1 MEAFSSH
8 VLSKDSNL
16 SLLSFQKH
24 NEIIYHFL
32 GINTLFPLPFIHHHI
47 MPHAGLN
54 DSQKVDLS
62 KIWETHS
69 IEIRSTATTTA
80 SASHQNTSSVVPID
94 DKCTFFIASITRF
107 FIDAFSQ
114 TSESTRTTESFDIV
128 SKRRFFAYNT
138 LRHFFLN
145 NNDKKRKRKQTDEG
159 DFFGINNS
167 TDPPCIN
174 PRISQGR
181 HTVRIDHALFLS
193 ELDAYEKALQSP
205 NESSQTDHHGAN
217 AFGAF
222 LYHRPHLGLC
232 VMNSALA
239 LVLMTLHRRYI
250 SLSAMQHQQSQLHFG
265 PSPVTTIQPQSIIIT
280 TRFDNVYPLIDI
292 QDVKTSNAY
301 KFISLRGRII
311 KVYPKRL
318 RLLSSD
324 VSCLKCGGHFEHL
337 FQDGRY
343 TLPTRC
349 RVADSNNCR
358 GQKFELIRQSAK
370 YVDYQMLKLQEDES
384 LSSTTAG
391 RTPRHIELE
400 VTNELVNECV
410 AGDHVKVVGVIK
422 AVNSAVKSGRVGKRA
437 TETSTYH
444 LHMVVNSIVNTT
456 AELDRNKKDGDEHN
470 ELRSGLTF
478 TDDQLGK
485 IIKVAH
491 ADHMMGDMR
500 TRMAFPF
507 DLLVTSLCPSIIG
520 HDMVKAGIL
529 LSLLGGTPASSGL
542 EDVRSGVSIRSSIH
556 CLVVGDPGTILN
568 SFLLNTNLFHLFS
581 TFLQKHISPAKEWV
595 NLVCYWP
602 RLRLRPEASM

>member
-1 MEAFSSH
+1 
-8 VLSKDSNL
+8 
-16 SLLSFQKH
+16 
-24 NEIIYHFL
+24 
-32 GINTLFPLPFIHHHI
+32 
-47 MPHAGLN
+47 MPYVALN
-54 DSQKVDLS
+54 DTQKLDLS
-62 KIWETHS
+62 KIWETHT
-69 IEIRSTATTTA
+69 IDIRSTATTTA
-80 SASHQNTSSVVPID
+80 SATHQNTDSVPLD

-107 FIDAFSQ
+107 FIDALTQ
-114 TSESTRTTESFDIV
+114 TENTTESSDTV
-128 SKRRFFAYNT
+128 AKRRFFAHET
-138 LRHFFLN
+138 LRHFFV
-145 NNDKKRKRKQTDEG
+145 NNDRKRKRKRTDGG
-159 DFFGINNS
+159 DLYEINSS

-181 HTVRIDHALFLS
+181 HTIRIDHAVLLA
-193 ELDAYEKALQSP
+193 ELDAYEKSLQSS
-205 NESSQTDHHGAN
+205 NESQLDNHDTN

-232 VMNSALA
+232 VINSAIA
-239 LVLMTLHRRYI
+239 LVLMTLHRRYMSSSTI
-250 SLSAMQHQQSQLHFG
+250 RHHQPQHHFG
-265 PSPVTTIQPQSIIIT
+265 PSPVTIQPQSIIIT

-301 KFISLRGRII
+301 KFITLRGRII

-324 VSCLKCGGHFEHL
+324 VSCLKCGGRFEHL

-349 RVADSNNCR
+349 KAADNNCR

-370 YVDYQMLKLQEDES
+370 YVDYQMLKLQEEES

-400 VTNELVNECV
+400 VTDELVNECV

-422 AVNSAVKSGRVGKRA
+422 AINSAVKSGRVGKRA
-437 TETSTYH
+437 IETSTYH
-444 LHMVVNSIVNTT
+444 LHMVVNSIINTT
-456 AELDRNKKDGDEHN
+456 AELDRNKKDGDASN
-470 ELRSGLTF
+470 EFRSGLTF
-478 TDDQLGK
+478 TEYQLGK

-529 LSLLGGTPASSGL
+529 LSLLGGTPALSGL

-556 CLVVGDPGTILN
+556 CLVVGDPGT
-568 SFLLNTNLFHLFS
+568 
-581 TFLQKHISPAKEWV
+581 
-595 NLVCYWP
+595 
-602 RLRLRPEASM
+602 